1 MNAHEPL
8 ARVLEFGAGYAA
20 SFAGL
25 LMARCGAEV
34 IKVESPEVDSLRPA
48 PTADAVVARQ
58 ALFEYL
64 NQGKLSVKV
73 DLAASAAAETLA
85 GYWAQADVV
94 IIDHPW
100 LSASPVSGLLDSPG
114 PAGVAVITPFG
125 LAGPYATTRATG
137 ATLFA
142 MSGESSVIPG
152 GLGYLL
158 FPDAPP
164 LVPGAHL
171 AEADAGVIAANVC
184 LAAAISGER
193 SSPPSLFDISIM
205 ECETSL
211 NRWLVSH
218 FDATGWVESRATR
231 AYAYAGLVRCLDGYV
246 MMQPTTDQH
255 WTGLVRAMGDPAWAD
270 RPEWATQ
277 DGRTEGGA
285 EISGRLAEWARGLTK
300 AQLLETGLRHEVPI
314 APFLDV
320 PEVVECEQFRSR
332 CYFVACRPLGD
343 VSDSREVPGLPFHIG
358 PDRDQPDPVPA
369 IRPRAPQLGEDT
381 ERLGEPLRA

>member
-25 LMARCGAEV
+25 LMGRCGAEV
-34 IKVESPEVDSLRPA
+34 IKIESQEVGSLRPPPA
-48 PTADAVVARQ
+48 ADQGVRHQ

-64 NQGKLSVKV
+64 NQGKLSVEA
-73 DLAASAAAETLA
+73 DLAASSAGDTLA
-85 GYWAQADVV
+85 GYWARADVV
-94 IIDHPW
+94 IIDQPW
-100 LSASPVSGLLDSPG
+100 LSASPVGGLLDSPG
-114 PAGVAVITPFG
+114 PAGVAAITPFG
-125 LAGPYATTRATG
+125 LAGPYAATKATE

-193 SSPPSLFDISIM
+193 ASPPSLFDISIM

-277 DGRTEGGA
+277 EGRTEGGA
-285 EISGRLAEWARGLTK
+285 EISRRLAAWARGLTK

-314 APFLDV
+314 APFFDV

-332 CYFVACRPLGD
+332 GYFVPCHPLD
-343 VSDSREVPGLPFHIG
+343 DASDSRKVPGLPFHT
-358 PDRDQPDPVPA
+358 DPVPPT
-369 IRPRAPQLGEDT
+369 RPRAPRLGEDT
-381 ERLGEPLRA
+381 ERLGQRQPPGRL